1 MYLRVKRSSRIVE
14 AWTASLLRAFAPRKF
29 VLLVLILSTVVVHAE
44 NKSLAPSAFDMAKR
58 AYESGSYSRALD
70 LLSQAINSA
79 SDSSSRNK
87 AYYYQGLV
95 LFEMG
100 YYYSSYVSFRNVL
113 LTADDKNREIYEK
126 SIKNVVVITDRLN
139 MQDRAGKAISGL
151 PANFIPSSVGSL
163 THYSQGIYF
172 MSSGESEKAMSHLK
186 SVNPESQFYAKSM
199 FYLGVLATK
208 VKNYKE
214 ALFYFDKVADLT
226 RGKRDSFSLGE
237 LGRLNL
243 ARTLYSAGDIERSVE
258 VYSQFLS
265 SSPHWLTV
273 LLEASWPLLRMN
285 DTTVSLG
292 NLHTVL
298 SPFYREDLV
307 GEAYVLRATI
317 LFSLCKYEEMRR
329 TLAQFFHFYDPILR
343 AMQTETNQLGS
354 ADAYYRAYTTE
365 KGINRAFV
373 NFAKRDPGIIN
384 SIKVLDLLREERRNI
399 SQYGRNDQMKR
410 MMQIIDDTDKSL
422 SLEIG
427 ATLQKLHKSKLAEL
441 LGQREQANYLKVEIV
456 TGEKDLIEGQKGLPP
471 KRVVDVETSV
481 AAGYHFWPYEGE
493 FWEDEL
499 GTYVYTTES
508 ACVN

>member
-1 MYLRVKRSSRIVE
+1 MKRHLIILALVC
-14 AWTASLLRAFAPRKF
+14 ACGMARA
-29 VLLVLILSTVVVHAE
+29 E
-44 NKSLAPSAFDMAKR
+44 KSGGQPNAFELAKR
-58 AYESGSYSRALD
+58 AYESGSYARALD
-70 LLSQAINSA
+70 LLSQAVNSA
-79 SDSSSRNK
+79 SDASSRNR

-113 LTADDKNREIYEK
+113 LTADDRNREIYEK
-126 SIKNVVVITDRLN
+126 AIKNVVVITDRLN
-139 MQDRAGKAISGL
+139 MQDRAGKAMAGL
-151 PANFIPSSVGSL
+151 PPNFIPSSVGSL
-163 THYSQGIYF
+163 THYSQGVFF
-172 MSSGESEKAMSHLK
+172 MGSDTERAMSHLK

-208 VKNYKE
+208 KKNYKE
-214 ALFYFDKVADLT
+214 AIIYFDKVVDAT
-226 RGKRDSFSLGE
+226 RGKRTEYALSE
-237 LGRLNL
+237 LARLNL
-243 ARTLYSAGDIERSVE
+243 ARSLYTAGDIERSVE

-273 LLEASWPLLRMN
+273 LLEASWPLMRMN

-298 SPFYREDLV
+298 SPYYREDLV
-307 GEAYVLRATI
+307 GEGYILRATI

-343 AMQTETNQLGS
+343 AMQQETSTLGS
-354 ADAYYRAYTTE
+354 ADAFYRAYVSE
-365 KGINRAFV
+365 KGLNRPFV
-373 NFAKRDPGIIN
+373 NFAKRDPGIQN
-384 SIKVLDLLREERRNI
+384 SLKVLELLREERRNLAQF
-399 SQYGRNDQMKR
+399 SRNDQMKR
-410 MMQIIDDTDKSL
+410 MAGIIDDTEKSL
-422 SLEIG
+422 ALEIG
-427 ATLQKLHKSKLAEL
+427 ATLQRMHKRKLADLVE
-441 LGQREQANYLKVEIV
+441 QREQANYLKVEIV

-471 KRVVDVETSV
+471 KRVVDVETTV